1 MFDTF
6 EAPSMT
12 PTSPFPSRGPSAC
25 AGPWRGLHVLHTHGE
40 ERRKE
45 GRGCVNKSSS
55 VCVYSATE
63 GARVVLRRL
72 GGGGALQV
80 CVRGIWSLT
89 HIGAVVEVYILA
101 SAPFVHRCRTLLYM
115 GYRCKAC
122 RSRSSHD
129 QLVQHCARAR
139 SPQEGIST
147 SLWRILDPRKT
158 REIPVSTLLL
168 LARIAGSVPV
178 IHQINQSV
186 GEKTYGASPTIL
198 TIHPFLYTYRRVH

>member
-1 MFDTF
+1 
-6 EAPSMT
+6 MT

-40 ERRKE
+40 ERG

-158 REIPVSTLLL
+158 REIQARLNFSLLFSHL
-168 LARIAGSVPV
+168 QSHLHLHIRRSHNRDDGDEHVRRQGECCLHRKGERCVPSD
-178 IHQINQSV
+178 N
-186 GEKTYGASPTIL
+186 AAPCSP
-198 TIHPFLYTYRRVH
+198 